1 MGSWEKAAGC
11 PHVCVAKVC
20 FYFLLWSFSLENVC
34 VLGLVGGL
42 FLFLRLCLYVF
53 ICCLFAMNKKFY
65 VTPRL
70 VLSAL
75 VSGSLLTDSNEVS
88 GVGGNSG
95 IGYGGASSGGAR
107 TRGRSWAEED

>member
-1 MGSWEKAAGC
+1 
-11 PHVCVAKVC
+11 
-20 FYFLLWSFSLENVC
+20 
-34 VLGLVGGL
+34 
-42 FLFLRLCLYVF
+42 
-53 ICCLFAMNKKFY
+53 MNKKFY

>member
-1 MGSWEKAAGC
+1 MLLFFIMVFFFGKCVFSWIGRWLVFIFAA
-11 PHVCVAKVC
+11 
-20 FYFLLWSFSLENVC
+20 
-34 VLGLVGGL
+34 
-42 FLFLRLCLYVF
+42 VF
-53 ICCLFAMNKKFY
+53 ICFYLLFICYEKKFY

-75 VSGSLLTDSNEVS
+75 VSGSLLTGSNEVS

-95 IGYGGASSGGAR
+95 VGYGGASSGGAR